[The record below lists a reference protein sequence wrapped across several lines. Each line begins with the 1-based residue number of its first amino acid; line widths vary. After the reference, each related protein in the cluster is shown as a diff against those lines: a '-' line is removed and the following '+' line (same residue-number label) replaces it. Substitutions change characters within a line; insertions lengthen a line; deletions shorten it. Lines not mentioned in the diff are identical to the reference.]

1 MIACIHQE
9 RNLREIYEA
18 YSPDTPFVENNY
30 RDLLSKLERKGV
42 IRARSKQ
49 GRRRLGTYPAHV
61 FVKFPAG
68 EHHGN

>member
-30 RDLLSKLERKGV
+30 RDLLSKLEREGV

-49 GRRRLGTYPAHV
+49 GRRRLGAYPAHV